1 MSVNPSPA
9 APAAPPTPAA
19 GAPTPSS
26 MSLPGKIPRTTYLL
40 FAIVCVGTSLGSLTQ
55 TALNTMAA
63 EVLADLGTD
72 IGWGQWLTTAYIFS
86 MGVAVPLAS
95 YLQRKFSVRTLLLG
109 AFSLYLAGSLCDFLA
124 LNFPMLI
131 VGRVLEAVATGILM
145 PLVQTIAMTR
155 FPENRHGT
163 AMGIAGIALGFAPNI
178 GPTVGGMLIGAVGWR
193 FLFLVLSAASALL
206 LVATFAIVRG
216 REARQPAARLEVR
229 SLVLAAA
236 GFGGLLAGFT
246 DAANYEP
253 ASPFVWVP
261 AAVGAVCLVL
271 FIQRQRRVAHPL
283 MNLGIFAYRTYRVSF
298 VTQLFLYGC
307 FLGMTLIIPLFVI
320 EAGGHTTLEA
330 GLVLLPGALAALV
343 FEPLAGVASDWFG
356 PRRVGL
362 FGATFLV
369 AGAVPL
375 ALVPASA
382 PLWIAALLQTL
393 RCVGLTTLIPTT
405 TAWGLGELRREGITT
420 DGSASMIMS
429 RQIAA
434 ALATAVMVLLIKQCS
449 PAAAPEL
456 GYHLAL
462 GFSGLLA
469 LLVLA
474 TVALF
479 IRERETKEDGEEAVA
494 ESRRFPE
501 SAKEKEPE
509 ALAQD

>member
-236 GFGGLLAGFT
+236 GFGG
-246 DAANYEP
+246 
-253 ASPFVWVP
+253 
-261 AAVGAVCLVL
+261 
-271 FIQRQRRVAHPL
+271 R
-283 MNLGIFAYRTYRVSF
+283 
-298 VTQLFLYGC
+298 
-307 FLGMTLIIPLFVI
+307 
-320 EAGGHTTLEA
+320 
-330 GLVLLPGALAALV
+330 
-343 FEPLAGVASDWFG
+343 
-356 PRRVGL
+356 
-362 FGATFLV
+362 
-369 AGAVPL
+369 
-375 ALVPASA
+375 
-382 PLWIAALLQTL
+382 
-393 RCVGLTTLIPTT
+393 
-405 TAWGLGELRREGITT
+405 GELRAREPLRLGAR
-420 DGSASMIMS
+420 GGG
-429 RQIAA
+429 RRV
-434 ALATAVMVLLIKQCS
+434 LGAVHS
-449 PAAAPEL
+449 AAAPRGAPAHEPGYLRVPHVPREL
-456 GYHLAL
+456 RHAAV
-462 GFSGLLA
+462 FVR
-469 LLVLA
+469 VLFGDDA
-474 TVALF
+474 HHP
-479 IRERETKEDGEEAVA
+479 AVRYRGGRA
-494 ESRRFPE
+494 HH
-501 SAKEKEPE
+501 A
-509 ALAQD
+509 

>member
-1 MSVNPSPA
+1 M
-9 APAAPPTPAA
+9 
-19 GAPTPSS
+19 
-26 MSLPGKIPRTTYLL
+26 
-40 FAIVCVGTSLGSLTQ
+40 
-55 TALNTMAA
+55 
-63 EVLADLGTD
+63 
-72 IGWGQWLTTAYIFS
+72 
-86 MGVAVPLAS
+86 
-95 YLQRKFSVRTLLLG
+95 
-109 AFSLYLAGSLCDFLA
+109 
-124 LNFPMLI
+124 
-131 VGRVLEAVATGILM
+131 
-145 PLVQTIAMTR
+145 
-155 FPENRHGT
+155 
-163 AMGIAGIALGFAPNI
+163 
-178 GPTVGGMLIGAVGWR
+178 
-193 FLFLVLSAASALL
+193 
-206 LVATFAIVRG
+206 
-216 REARQPAARLEVR
+216 
-229 SLVLAAA
+229 
-236 GFGGLLAGFT
+236 
-246 DAANYEP
+246 
-253 ASPFVWVP
+253 
-261 AAVGAVCLVL
+261 
-271 FIQRQRRVAHPL
+271 
-283 MNLGIFAYRTYRVSF
+283 
-298 VTQLFLYGC
+298 
-307 FLGMTLIIPLFVI
+307 GMTLIIPLFVI

-362 FGATFLV
+362 FGAAFLV

-429 RQIAA
+429 RKIAA